1 MASESQPQKILYVA
15 SHGMEDSYR
24 ATLIFAAA
32 KAAQT
37 ELNRTDPPGAVRVA
51 LLGEATW
58 LANAAIQQNFSLGAI
73 TYDAGGQTLRRGQL
87 FELIADGLK
96 LGVAIGV

>member
-1 MASESQPQKILYVA
+1 MAVDTIQSILYVA

-32 KAAQT
+32 KAV
-37 ELNRTDPPGAVRVA
+37 RTAEEKPEVKVA

-58 LANAAIQQNFSLGAI
+58 LANETIQNKFSLGDVSDPA
-73 TYDAGGQTLRRGQL
+73 TKVLTRSHLSD
-87 FELIADGLK
+87 LIRDCVK
-96 LGVAIGV
+96 EGVAIGV

>member
-1 MASESQPQKILYVA
+1 MAEPTSLPCYLYVA

-32 KAAQT
+32 KAVKKKLG
-37 ELNRTDPPGAVRVA
+37 EGGDVRVA

-58 LANAAIQQNFSLGAI
+58 LANQSIQENFSLGPPRF
-73 TYDAGGQTLRRGQL
+73 AGKKVRGNL
-87 FELIADGLK
+87 SSLIKECLALK
-96 LGVAIGV
+96 VRIGV

>member
-1 MASESQPQKILYVA
+1 MAEPTSVPCYLYVA

-32 KAAQT
+32 KAVVAKKA
-37 ELNRTDPPGAVRVA
+37 GIVRVA

-58 LANAAIQQNFSLGAI
+58 LANERIQNNFSLGPPFFKEKEVRGNLSSLI
-73 TYDAGGQTLRRGQL
+73 YECTQAGL
-87 FELIADGLK
+87 EV
-96 LGVAIGV
+96 GV

>member
-1 MASESQPQKILYVA
+1 MALDTETRHQRILYVA

-32 KAAQT
+32 KAVKTKMKACH
-37 ELNRTDPPGAVRVA
+37 VKVA

-58 LANAAIQQNFSLGAI
+58 LANRTIQDKFSLGDVI
-73 TYDAGGQTLRRGQL
+73 NPVTKEVTRSHLSG
-87 FELIADGLK
+87 LIQDCVD
-96 LGVAIGV
+96 LGVRIGV

>member
-1 MASESQPQKILYVA
+1 MAVDSNQSILYVA

-32 KAAQT
+32 KKVKEDWAT
-37 ELNRTDPPGAVRVA
+37 IDVKVA

-58 LANAAIQQNFSLGAI
+58 LANKDIQNNFSLGPPFFKEIEVRGNLASLI
-73 TYDAGGQTLRRGQL
+73 DKCIELR
-87 FELIADGLK
+87 
-96 LGVAIGV
+96 VPIGV

>member
-1 MASESQPQKILYVA
+1 MALDTETKHQRILYVA

-32 KAAQT
+32 KAV
-37 ELNRTDPPGAVRVA
+37 RTAEERPEVKVA

-58 LANAAIQQNFSLGAI
+58 LANPDIQNNFSLGPPR
-73 TYDAGGQTLRRGQL
+73 DLAGNEVRKQL
-87 FELIADGLK
+87 SSLIAECGE

>member
-1 MASESQPQKILYVA
+1 MALETLETKEQKILYVA

-32 KAAQT
+32 KAAKAA
-37 ELNRTDPPGAVRVA
+37 GAGDVKVA

-58 LANAAIQQNFSLGAI
+58 LANQDIQNNFSLGHI
-73 TYDAGGQTLRRGQL
+73 TYRGMVTRPQLSSLIRECVRRGV
-87 FELIADGLK
+87 K
-96 LGVAIGV
+96 IGI

>member
-1 MASESQPQKILYVA
+1 MAVSAGDQSILYVA

-32 KAAQT
+32 NAVKAA
-37 ELNRTDPPGAVRVA
+37 GARDVKVA

-58 LANAAIQQNFSLGAI
+58 LARKEIKENFGLGAVS
-73 TYDAGGQTLRRGQL
+73 YASGGQTLTRSPL
-87 FELIADGLK
+87 SKLIYDCGEA
-96 LGVAIGV
+96 GVKIGV

>member
-1 MASESQPQKILYVA
+1 MAVSAGDQSILYVA

-32 KAAQT
+32 KAVAVKKV
-37 ELNRTDPPGAVRVA
+37 GIVRVA

-58 LANAAIQQNFSLGAI
+58 LANKNIRNNFGLGPP
-73 TYDAGGQTLRRGQL
+73 TDLAGNEVRGQL
-87 FELIADGLK
+87 STLIDECAK
-96 LGVAIGV
+96 AGVKIGV